1 MESGLASIDLGQEA
15 SDEAE
20 RFPHDPHPPVH
31 RSPQMTVLAVA
42 LLIGFGGL
50 AGLAVFYYF
59 GGYWRKL
66 WRQRR
71 LALAGPHDPISLNAT
86 EKK

>member
-1 MESGLASIDLGQEA
+1 
-15 SDEAE
+15 
-20 RFPHDPHPPVH
+20 
-31 RSPQMTVLAVA
+31 MTVLAVA

-71 LALAGPHDPISLNAT
+71 LALAGPHDLISLNAT